1 MKTIRGL
8 CLTLAGLMLLTSQAF
23 AADYNFETP
32 APSGYYG
39 STSYEEVYGAQ
50 YNYGGINA
58 VDFLDPLAENAVSTT
73 TGATRLHHAEQR
85 RNLRSNLPGNTRR
98 STEGGRSQFC
108 ADGLGQRPGQQ

>member
-32 APSGYYG
+32 APSDYYG

-50 YNYGGINA
+50 YNYGGTGPRFRPKSPPTRFSPQSTA
-58 VDFLDPLAENAVSTT
+58 GPTRPEMWRFSSTT
-73 TGATRLHHAEQR
+73 QP
-85 RNLRSNLPGNTRR
+85 SVIC
-98 STEGGRSQFC
+98 S
-108 ADGLGQRPGQQ
+108 